1 MAEHKVNI
9 EGSGNLVGLSAV
21 TATGA
26 GGSFTLPVAMSKW
39 GM

>member
-1 MAEHKVNI
+1 MADHKVLV

-26 GGSFTLPVAMSKW
+26 GPSFTLPAAMATF